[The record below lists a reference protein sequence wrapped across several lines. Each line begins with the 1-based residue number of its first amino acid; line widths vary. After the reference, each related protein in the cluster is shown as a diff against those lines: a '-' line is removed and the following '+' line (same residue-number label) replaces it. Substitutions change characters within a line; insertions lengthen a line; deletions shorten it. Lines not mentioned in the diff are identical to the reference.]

1 MKIKDVISNLGD
13 LGQSPLLNVNVKA
26 TANSAYW
33 LIDAIVTELEV
44 KGGFEPQ
51 AVLAALKDQLK
62 PVAVDPS
69 LAERYQALLHFVEQ
83 VAPVVD
89 LAAECEVAGADQMKA
104 LFRTLNLST
113 PSAVHPDAGMTAF
126 LISGREHGD
135 DDDAAEVV
143 IATDSGEAH
152 RLFFASQFPD
162 LDYDPDEAD
171 KDDPAYFI
179 ITDKELGTVDHQG
192 RIVLK

>member
-13 LGQSPLLNVNVKA
+13 LGQSPLLAVNVKA

-33 LIDAIVTELEV
+33 LIDAMVTELEV
-44 KGGFEPQ
+44 KRGFEPQ

-104 LFRTLNLST
+104 LYRTLNLST
-113 PSAVHPDAGMTAF
+113 PSVVHPDAGLTAF

-143 IATDSGEAH
+143 IAADSGEAQ

-179 ITDKELGTVDHQG
+179 IIDEVIGTVDHQG